1 MSDEG
6 TKDICERYVA
16 FVDILGFQNLIET
29 RPLEEIL
36 DKIAN
41 VLSLVPVVSTLGH
54 ININEAKYSP
64 NEKFKAVHLCSFS
77 DSFVIASKD
86 ASRDSLNS
94 IIAATF
100 LLARG
105 LFMGGLPVR
114 GAIALGEAGI
124 ISGTH
129 HIVGK
134 AVVDAIMLERQQSWF
149 GIMFSERI
157 LEGKNLVEWL
167 HPTIMPLVIEY
178 PVPLKGSLI
187 GRAGH
192 ALNWRL
198 NIHSQ
203 IGIRPLLPAPR
214 KDQPDDSI
222 KIDNTLKF
230 LEFLRETDRRS
241 INVTKIPG
249 NFPHLHP
256 AIILNN
262 TDNIVGTEL
271 RLEHGDKY

>member
-1 MSDEG
+1 MSEDAA
-6 TKDICERYVA
+6 KDICERYVA
-16 FVDILGFQNLIET
+16 FIDILGFESLIET
-29 RPLEEIL
+29 RPLAEIL

-64 NEKFKAVHLCSFS
+64 NEKFKSVHLCSFS
-77 DSFVIASKD
+77 DSFVITSKD
-86 ASRDSLNS
+86 GSRDSLNS

-100 LLARG
+100 LLSRG

-114 GAIALGEAGI
+114 GAISFGEAGI
-124 ISGTH
+124 ISGTD

-134 AVVDAIMLERQQSWF
+134 AVVDAIKLERQQSWF
-149 GIMFSERI
+149 GIMFSGQI
-157 LEGKNLVEWL
+157 FKGKKLGELL

-178 PVPLKGSLI
+178 PVPMKGSLL
-187 GRAGH
+187 GCAGY

-198 NIHSQ
+198 NIYSH
-203 IGIRPLLPAPR
+203 IGIYPLLPKPR
-214 KDQPDDSI
+214 EGQPEDLV
-222 KIDNTLKF
+222 KINNTLKF
-230 LEFLRETDRRS
+230 LEFLRETGRRDL
-241 INVTKIPG
+241 NVNRIAG

-256 AIILNN
+256 ALIL
-262 TDNIVGTEL
+262 DNSDDIVGTQL